1 MHIKIIYL
9 LIITSILFSQEDFS
23 DSTYIG
29 LVTKEEMTTWS
40 KKYPKTIAIGFGSS
54 SPINNNLLA
63 FSEKGQ
69 SKNKWFFLKLNNYY
83 NMNLF
88 NREINFSLMG
98 GTENFYLLN
107 IVNVWNIFNHKIYDV
122 INIGV
127 GPGATIVLHKFE
139 YQETAFGLIF
149 DLNTTIP
156 LNIYNIN
163 STIGLNVK
171 HILTSYEKIDEL
183 GQYNSQIFNF
193 YIDIKFPSEQIFN
206 KKIFNVFK

>member
-1 MHIKIIYL
+1 MNQKIIYL
-9 LIITSILFSQEDFS
+9 LFIISILFSQENAS
-23 DSTYIG
+23 DSTYVG
-29 LVTKEEMTTWS
+29 LVTKEEMTTWAE
-40 KKYPKTIAIGFGSS
+40 KYPKTIAIGFGSC

-63 FSEKGQ
+63 FSERGQ

-88 NREINFSLMG
+88 NKEINFSLIG

-107 IVNVWNIFNHKIYDV
+107 MINVWNIFNHKIYDV

-171 HILTSYEKIDEL
+171 HIFTSYEKIDEL
-183 GQYNSQIFNF
+183 EPYNSQVFNF
-193 YIDIKFPSEQIFN
+193 YIDFKLPTDKFPL
-206 KKIFNVFK
+206 